1 MMKPTEFAV
10 RKPLRAALVAR
21 LFLLIL
27 LTFVAFATSCKRS
40 GVTDN
45 ANAGDSAGGATAA
58 GGETSTTPPFATK
71 EPERY
76 QATMVIASSLGEK
89 SNIPGLSGLT
99 TKEMLVARDGE
110 KRRVDTELFPGMK
123 VSYLQTASGRY
134 MLVPARKVYAEF
146 KANGEGGDSDSSKN
160 LPSDFSPDKLL
171 NQTGGGARYEKVG
184 TEDVN
189 GRATTKY
196 RVTTSGRTGAAKNV
210 TTESLIWIDES
221 LGMPVKSE
229 TTVMGGDASG
239 SKYSTEL
246 RDLKQDV
253 DQSLFELPADYQKV
267 DYKDILKQI
276 VPDVPG
282 LTDKD

>member
-1 MMKPTEFAV
+1 MMKPTGFAV
-10 RKPLRAALVAR
+10 GKRMRAALVAR
-21 LFLLIL
+21 LFLLLL
-27 LTFVAFATSCKRS
+27 LTFAAFATSCKRS

-45 ANAGDSAGGATAA
+45 ANAGDSAGNATAS

-99 TKEMLVARDGE
+99 TKEMMVARDGE

-123 VSYLQTASGRY
+123 VSYLQTAAGRF
-134 MLVPARKVYAEF
+134 MLLPARKVYAEF
-146 KANGEGGDSDSSKN
+146 KADGEGSETDAAKN

-171 NQTGGGARYEKVG
+171 NQSQGGARYEKVG
-184 TEDVN
+184 TEDIN

-196 RVTTSGRTGAAKNV
+196 RVTTSGKTGEAKNV
-210 TTESLIWIDES
+210 TTESLIWIDEL

-229 TTVMGGDASG
+229 TTVMGGEANG

-246 RDLKQDV
+246 RNLKQDV
-253 DQSLFELPADYQKV
+253 DASLFELPADYQKV

-276 VPDVPG
+276 VPSVPG
-282 LTDKD
+282 LTEK